1 MAVQLGHGSKIVFGT
16 SSLSLE
22 LLSID
27 GPNLERAFIEVSN
40 MSTTTGYKEFL
51 PSSLI
56 DPGDL
61 SFTFHY
67 DGQDP
72 TTALSSTGETITI
85 YLGSTST
92 GGFSAAGTGALTAF
106 APNVGGYDDAL
117 QGSGTV
123 KYLGAIT
130 WATIA

>member
-16 SSLSLE
+16 SSLTLE

-27 GPNLERAFIEVSN
+27 GPNLERAFVEASS
-40 MSTTTGYKEFL
+40 MSTTTGYKKYL
-51 PSSLI
+51 PGALI

-61 SFTFHY
+61 SFTFLY

-72 TTALSSTGETITI
+72 TTALSSTGETVTV

-92 GGFSAAGTGALTAF
+92 GGFSAAGTGGLTAF
-106 APNVGGYDDAL
+106 ATNVGGYDDPL
-117 QGSGTV
+117 QGSGSV

-130 WATIA
+130 WATIS